1 MLSLTNLQILNII
14 ILVSFGFTKA
24 NLIPT
29 DSLENSLEKPL
40 KSTSASSASSS
51 ASSLPYDDISG
62 SDNDKNDDD
71 SHIRLYYKSN
81 SPNQYISQEL
91 EHRFSKNSNYP
102 YNQRL
107 SPQPKLSNQFDLNN
121 YYRNY
126 PYNQLPSAQ
135 SYFMDN
141 NNKNKHTMLNLH
153 YHGNTV
159 DGIFLFIPL
168 FFGLFKFTYFFNS
181 FRTRAWTS
189 ANGLSVLSKSAGFAI
204 EKKLSQNATNE
215 SFAKHEPIISA
226 AAAV

>member
-1 MLSLTNLQILNII
+1 MLLLTNLQILNII

-107 SPQPKLSNQFDLNN
+107 NLQPKLSNQFDLNN

-159 DGIFLFIPL
+159 DGIFIYST
-168 FFGLFKFTYFFNS
+168 FFGLFKFKFF
-181 FRTRAWTS
+181 
-189 ANGLSVLSKSAGFAI
+189 
-204 EKKLSQNATNE
+204 
-215 SFAKHEPIISA
+215 
-226 AAAV
+226 